1 MVLVD
6 NWDPDQ
12 LTAFLL
18 WLGFLLA
25 QNLLFFWP
33 SYALTFLH
41 VGFGL
46 GSLSDGCF
54 TETF

>member
-25 QNLLFFWP
+25 QNLLFFWH